1 MEMSPD
7 TNEERTNLNQQ
18 RVLSDGQKVL
28 SNDEYDDEEE
38 YEEETE
44 EVTDPDLH
52 EFVIG
57 RQRVVVRLENF
68 SAARVVQGYLKKLC
82 GEKSFL
88 FSPSFEMRFCVL
100 DLNKLVFRYAKSP
113 KEQFSEILANELVSV
128 EYFDKK
134 KHKPIKIKN

>member
-1 MEMSPD
+1 MGEGLGND
-7 TNEERTNLNQQ
+7 NTNLNEQC
-18 RVLSDGQKVL
+18 VLSDGLKVL

-68 SAARVVQGYLKKLC
+68 STARVVQGYLKKLC

-113 KEQFSEILANELVSV
+113 KEQFAEISASELVSV

>member
-1 MEMSPD
+1 MGMSPD

-28 SNDEYDDEEE
+28 SNEEYDDEEE
-38 YEEETE
+38 FEEETE

-68 SAARVVQGYLKKLC
+68 SAARVV
-82 GEKSFL
+82 
-88 FSPSFEMRFCVL
+88 
-100 DLNKLVFRYAKSP
+100 
-113 KEQFSEILANELVSV
+113 
-128 EYFDKK
+128 
-134 KHKPIKIKN
+134 

>member
-1 MEMSPD
+1 MGMSPD

-18 RVLSDGQKVL
+18 RILSDGQKVL
-28 SNDEYDDEEE
+28 SNEEYDDEEE

-68 SAARVVQGYLKKLC
+68 SAARVV
-82 GEKSFL
+82 
-88 FSPSFEMRFCVL
+88 
-100 DLNKLVFRYAKSP
+100 
-113 KEQFSEILANELVSV
+113 
-128 EYFDKK
+128 
-134 KHKPIKIKN
+134 

>member
-1 MEMSPD
+1 MQDGAAESN
-7 TNEERTNLNQQ
+7 TNVNDQC
-18 RVLSDGQKVL
+18 VVSDGRKVL
-28 SNDEYDDEEE
+28 SDEYDDEEE

-68 SAARVVQGYLKKLC
+68 STARVVQGYLKKLC

-100 DLNKLVFRYAKSP
+100 DLNKLVFKYAKSP
-113 KEQFSEILANELVSV
+113 KEQFVEL
-128 EYFDKK
+128 
-134 KHKPIKIKN
+134 